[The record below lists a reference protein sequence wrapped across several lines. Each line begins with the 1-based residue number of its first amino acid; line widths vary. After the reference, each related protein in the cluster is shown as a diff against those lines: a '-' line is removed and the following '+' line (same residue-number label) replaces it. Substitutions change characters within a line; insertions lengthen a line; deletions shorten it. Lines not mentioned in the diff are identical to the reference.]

1 MRSVLYIP
9 LSCISSL
16 IFSLQPAYSATTTR
30 FDACFAQ
37 AGQRYLIDPLLLKS
51 IATVESSLIP
61 DRINH
66 NKEKGKILS
75 TDYGLMQI
83 NSSHIP
89 NLKKLGVIKDKSEL
103 IDNPCLNIQIG
114 AWILATHFQKCGINW
129 SCLGSYNAG
138 FKESNEQKRIKYARY
153 VYNKYMVR

>member
-1 MRSVLYIP
+1 M
-9 LSCISSL
+9 
-16 IFSLQPAYSATTTR
+16 QPAYSATTGR

-37 AGQRYLIDPLLLKS
+37 AGQRYLIDPKLLKS
-51 IATVESSLIP
+51 IAIVESSLIP
-61 DRINH
+61 DRISH
-66 NKEKGKILS
+66 NRGKAGKILS

-89 NLKKLGVIKDKSEL
+89 RLKKLGVIKDKSEL
-103 IDNPCLNIQIG
+103 IDKPCLNIQIG

-138 FKESNEQKRIKYARY
+138 FKESKEQKRIEYARY
-153 VYNKYMVR
+153 VYNRYMLR

>member
-1 MRSVLYIP
+1 MRSVLYIL

-16 IFSLQPAYSATTTR
+16 IFSLQPAYSATTTQ

-89 NLKKLGVIKDKSEL
+89 NLKKTWRNKR
-103 IDNPCLNIQIG
+103 QIR
-114 AWILATHFQKCGINW
+114 A
-129 SCLGSYNAG
+129 Y
-138 FKESNEQKRIKYARY
+138 
-153 VYNKYMVR
+153 